1 MVDTARYPLHAPH
14 TAAYRALVAGV
25 RARYLGDG
33 VAVCPGFLTAEAVAA
48 SRREVA
54 AAKGQEWRTDS
65 SHNVFLDS
73 GDPALPAEHVRC
85 DRFNN
90 LYALL
95 LLALSHLRFLKETML
110 TRCLN
115 TQPHTVLCPGTC
127 SCRPRWPRW
136 PMTGWRAPAPCCPC
150 TTATTSSGES
160 PPPREAE
167 CGA

>member
-73 GDPALPAEHVRC
+73 GDPTLPAQHVRC

-95 LLALSHLRFLKETML
+95 LLALSHLRFLKETMV
-110 TRCLN
+110 T
-115 TQPHTVLCPGTC
+115 PGV
-127 SCRPRWPRW
+127 
-136 PMTGWRAPAPCCPC
+136 
-150 TTATTSSGES
+150 
-160 PPPREAE
+160 
-167 CGA
+167 

>member
-1 MVDTARYPLHAPH
+1 MEVSSVVDTARYPLHAPH

-85 DRFNN
+85 ERFNI
-90 LYALL
+90 LV
-95 LLALSHLRFLKETML
+95 EG
-110 TRCLN
+110 
-115 TQPHTVLCPGTC
+115 P
-127 SCRPRWPRW
+127 
-136 PMTGWRAPAPCCPC
+136 
-150 TTATTSSGES
+150 
-160 PPPREAE
+160 
-167 CGA
+167 

>member
-1 MVDTARYPLHAPH
+1 MEVTSVVDTARYPLHAPH

-73 GDPALPAEHVRC
+73 GDPALPAQHVRC

-110 TRCLN
+110 T
-115 TQPHTVLCPGTC
+115 PGV
-127 SCRPRWPRW
+127 
-136 PMTGWRAPAPCCPC
+136 
-150 TTATTSSGES
+150 
-160 PPPREAE
+160 
-167 CGA
+167 